1 MAEKQVDYCTTA
13 IEDEAISETQKSA
26 SSKHSKKKKRKFRSQ
41 LEQKD
46 AVEEREP
53 LPRPTTTMCSQCK
66 NKLQVPF
73 LLVCLHSICKNCLRL
88 NRTEDRYLKC
98 PSCSD
103 SSTLAPEDPPSD
115 KCDPTSSYP
124 VFNGPLARYIQG
136 DDVLK
141 KVSQNEAILCENED
155 CDGEE
160 NEAVVFCLSEFCWKF
175 YCSSC
180 YKAHRRM
187 RSTLGGI
194 HDMKSIE
201 ELRSKDGS
209 ISMMLMEKALNQ
221 FDQIACPIHEREVL
235 KLFCEKCDIPLC
247 LVCAVDKH
255 TTAPHSP
262 KYLQVDSINQTA
274 DNSSDYKLI
283 GRLTNQVITAYKK
296 QQHNKE
302 NTYTD
307 QLNTVNTM
315 KDISLKQAKESF
327 QRIRCA
333 LEKREQELCNYIE
346 KKAME
351 KMDYFEQ
358 AAKNCQM
365 LSNEQ
370 PDQSSL
376 FFYLLKGKTYEKTA
390 FRNVVLKKQANVVK
404 ASCLTQPYPSV
415 NLKYLP
421 DGEEMV
427 IEAIKNFGFI
437 EEGATPSNCTIDP
450 KPNTFFIEYSKV
462 DPKPDRAED
471 SKVDPKPDRAE
482 DSKVDPKPD
491 RAEDSKVDP
500 KPDRAEDSKVDSR
513 LISNLITLELT
524 TANQA
529 NIPCTSGGDDV
540 QVYLNLRPPYS
551 SPAIRGVTEDM
562 KNGQYKLIL
571 RKVYFGRCHL
581 LITVNGEHIN
591 GSPFEVEICIPPL
604 LKRDIQTIAN
614 PKGNL
619 DFPQILEDPNGMAV
633 SWNGNIF
640 VSSYSTNTVH
650 VFNAQRQYVRAIGQ
664 YGEENEALARPRG
677 LAINEKGEVLIT
689 NNKGVDVVSEYG
701 VFIKRFGNETL
712 SNPHDITIH
721 QPSGDIYVADY
732 SNHRIAVFSKEGD
745 FQKPIG
751 CQGSGNGQFKYPTGV
766 AISAD
771 ELLYVSESGN
781 NRIQVLR
788 LDGNSVRIF
797 GNGRLNNP
805 EHLLLHQDGSVLVCD
820 YCNNRIQVFNATGD
834 YTLTCTTNSR
844 PFSIAVDHNEDI
856 FVGCDQG
863 HCVQIF

>member
-13 IEDEAISETQKSA
+13 IEDEAISETQKSTY
-26 SSKHSKKKKRKFRSQ
+26 SKHSKKKKRKFRSQ

-88 NRTEDRYLKC
+88 VRTEDRYLKC

-209 ISMMLMEKALNQ
+209 ISVMLMEKALNQ

-283 GRLTNQVITAYKK
+283 GRLTNRVITAYKK

-327 QRIRCA
+327 QRIRCE
-333 LEKREQELCNYIE
+333 LERREQELCNYIE

-365 LSNEQ
+365 LANEQ

-404 ASCLTQPYPSV
+404 ASCLKQPYPSV
-415 NLKYLP
+415 TLKYLP

-427 IEAIKNFGFI
+427 VEDIENFGFI
-437 EEGATPSNCTIDP
+437 EEGATPSNCTIDS
-450 KPNTFFIEYSKV
+450 FFIEYSNFN
-462 DPKPDRAED
+462 PKPDRAED

-513 LISNLITLELT
+513 IISNLITLELT
-524 TANQA
+524 TANQD
-529 NIPCTSGGDDV
+529 NVPCTSGGDDV

-562 KNGQYKLIL
+562 KNGKYKLIL
-571 RKVYFGRCHL
+571 RKIYLGRCHL

-591 GSPFEVEICIPPL
+591 GSPFELEICISPL

-619 DFPQILEDPNGMAV
+619 DFPHILENPNGIAV
-633 SWNGNIF
+633 SWIGNIF
-640 VSSYSTNTVH
+640 VSSYSTNIVH
-650 VFNAQRQYVRAIGQ
+650 VFNAQREYIGAIGQ
-664 YGEENEALARPRG
+664 YGEENEAVAGPRG

-712 SNPHDITIH
+712 SNPYDITIH

-745 FQKPIG
+745 FQKSIG
-751 CQGSGNGQFKYPTGV
+751 CQGSGNGQFKSPTGV

-771 ELLYVSESGN
+771 ELLYVSEYGN

-788 LDGNSVRIF
+788 LDGNFVRIF
-797 GNGRLNNP
+797 GNGHLSNP
-805 EHLLLHQDGSVLVCD
+805 YHLLLHQDGSVLVCD
-820 YCNNRIQVFNATGD
+820 YYNNKIQVFNATGD
-834 YTLTCTTNSR
+834 HTHSISTNGR

-856 FVGCDQG
+856 FVGCQG
-863 HCVQIF
+863 NFVQIF